1 MKKWIL
7 RTVILVVVGA
17 VGFGGY
23 RLLKGLESKE
33 QTIPTATVRKGDV
46 VIRSYTR
53 GELRA
58 VRSVML
64 TAPNLFGT
72 VQITKLAPLGA
83 FAREKNLVV
92 EFDDSEVR
100 SRLEE
105 QQLDLDQVNEQ
116 IKKAQ
121 AELDIRNNQDQVELL
136 RARYSVRRAELDVK
150 RNELLSSIDAKRNI
164 LNLEEA
170 KRRLQQLEVDIKS
183 RLEQSEAELAVLRE
197 RRNRANLQLM
207 RERQRLAQVKLLA
220 PMEGLVAVRQSRPMG
235 FFMRGMQLPDLR
247 EGDQIFP
254 GTPVAD
260 VLDLSEMEVAAK
272 VGELDRANL
281 HEDQEAV
288 MRLDAVPEKTF
299 RGKIKSL
306 SGTASANIWS
316 GDPAKKFDVIFDID
330 MKQLLTG
337 LGAKP
342 EQIARIMEAAA
353 RNRKKPVAATST
365 SAMSMMG
372 GPGGPGAAM
381 ALMQGGPGGQVGA
394 FGGQRGEGAFG
405 GQRGEGGQQ
414 GAFGG
419 DRGEGRQRGEGGEGA
434 QAGEGRRG
442 GMRFFGG
449 GDLTEEQQTKLREQ
463 MQKLTQ
469 GRSIRDMSPEEQTK
483 FREQMAKIFQ
493 SVTGRQMPAR
503 TQRQGGQ
510 GGNERGGREGSP
522 AGEGGPRVMAFARPG
537 GESGGAPGSTQGG
550 MPEGMPMMMPSAF
563 GQQFSEKDLENA
575 ELPPPPEATNEL
587 DVLLRPGLL
596 ADIEIIV
603 EKVPDAI
610 HIPVQAVFER
620 EGKPVVYVKKGDQFE
635 ERVIKPLKRSESVM
649 VVAGGVQPGELVA
662 LSNPM
667 GTKADTKGKKAEK
680 GKSAGMPGGA
690 GGTGAGGR

>member
-7 RTVILVVVGA
+7 RLCILLILGA
-17 VGFGGY
+17 AGWGGY
-23 RLLKGLESKE
+23 RLLQRLDTKE
-33 QTIPTATVRKGDV
+33 QTIPTATVRKSDV

-58 VRSVML
+58 VRSAML

-72 VQITKLAPLGA
+72 VQITRLAPLGA

-150 RNELLSSIDAKRNI
+150 RNELLSSIDAKRNE
-164 LNLEEA
+164 LNLQEA
-170 KRRLQQLEVDIKS
+170 TRRLQQLEVDIKS

-281 HEDQEAV
+281 HENQEAV
-288 MRLDAVPEKTF
+288 MRLDAVPDKTF

-316 GDPAKKFDVIFDID
+316 GDPAKKFDVVFDID
-330 MKQLLTG
+330 MKQLLSG

-342 EQIARIMEAAA
+342 EQIVRILEAAA
-353 RNRKKPVAATST
+353 RNRKKPVPSASM

-372 GPGGPGAAM
+372 GPGGPGGAPGAAM
-381 ALMQGGPGGQVGA
+381 MMMQGGPGGQGA
-394 FGGQRGEGAFG
+394 AIAGQRGEGAS
-405 GQRGEGGQQ
+405 QRGEGGQ
-414 GAFGG
+414 
-419 DRGEGRQRGEGGEGA
+419 RGEGA

-442 GMRFFGG
+442 GTRFFGG

-463 MQKLTQ
+463 MQKLMQ
-469 GRSIRDMSPEEQTK
+469 GRNPREMSPEEQTK

-510 GGNERGGREGSP
+510 GGSERGGREGASS
-522 AGEGGPRVMAFARPG
+522 GEGGPRVMTFARPG
-537 GESGGAPGSTQGG
+537 GESGGAPGGMPAGTPGG
-550 MPEGMPMMMPSAF
+550 MPGGAPMMMPMAF
-563 GQQFSEKDLENA
+563 GQQFTEKDLENA
-575 ELPPPPEATNEL
+575 QLPPPPEATSEL

-603 EKVPDAI
+603 EKVPNAI
-610 HIPVQAVFER
+610 HIPVQAVFEK
-620 EGKPVVYVKKGDQFE
+620 EGKPIVYVKKGDQFE

-649 VVAGGVQPGELVA
+649 VIADGVQPGELVA
-662 LSNPM
+662 LANPM
-667 GTKADTKGKKAEK
+667 GSKADTKKTEK
-680 GKSAGMPGGA
+680 GKSAGMPGPGA
-690 GGTGAGGR
+690 PGAGGR